1 MNIEQYIRRRVEQ
14 LTSPV
19 NFQYGY
25 ESYEGVEAKLTEL
38 AQVAYDWGGWEL
50 SEEVKRARTPIRKRI
65 NEIRKYKIFT
75 DVD

>member
-1 MNIEQYIRRRVEQ
+1 MDIERYIKRRVAE

-25 ESYEGVEAKLTEL
+25 ESYEGAEAKLTEL
-38 AQVAYDWGGWEL
+38 AHLAYEWGSWSL
-50 SEEVKRARTPIRKRI
+50 SEYVKAARRPIRKRI

>member
-1 MNIEQYIRRRVEQ
+1 MDVEKYIKRRVAE

-25 ESYEGVEAKLTEL
+25 ETWEGAEAKLTEL
-38 AQVAYDWGGWEL
+38 ASVAYDWSGWEL
-50 SEEVKRARTPIRKRI
+50 SEYVKAARRPIRKRI

>member
-1 MNIEQYIRRRVEQ
+1 M
-14 LTSPV
+14 TSPV